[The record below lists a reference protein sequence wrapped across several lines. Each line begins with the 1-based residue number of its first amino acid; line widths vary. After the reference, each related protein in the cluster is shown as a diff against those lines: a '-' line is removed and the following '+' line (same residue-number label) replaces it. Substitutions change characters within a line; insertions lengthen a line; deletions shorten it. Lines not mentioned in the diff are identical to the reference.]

1 MKRSL
6 FAAALLLCG
15 ALLSAQNSAKEIV
28 QKALDSSSAGESVD
42 YLKKQIP
49 QQKSAADKRALL
61 AFLGGLQEQLG
72 AYKDASAS
80 YAQAAG
86 ISAPNVEGMP
96 KKTSPQLV
104 LDAVRCA
111 LCSGDSATA
120 DSYLNSAVRNSQ
132 DETIQ
137 AYIKLYE
144 VWSRLCQ
151 IESNSQ
157 LDESVALLTA
167 YADFPSMKAV
177 APSVLLT
184 LWYITGQESWG
195 KKLRAAFP
203 KSPEAAIVAGSV
215 QMVPA
220 PFWYFMPKKGS
231 ALEAAAES
239 AAESQTIPMEKSDDG
254 ASANG
259 SAENGASSD
268 SGDGSSEKIKK
279 QQLGLFKSRDNAQGL
294 CDRLKEKGFKP
305 YITEETRPS
314 GTTYYIVVVDENAKG
329 NIGDQLR
336 SAGFECYPIF

>member
-1 MKRSL
+1 MKRLTFVAAL
-6 FAAALLLCG
+6 FFCAALL
-15 ALLSAQNSAKEIV
+15 AAQNSAKETV
-28 QKALDSSSAGESVD
+28 KKALDASSAGESVD

-49 QQKSAADKRALL
+49 QAKDAAQKRALL

-86 ISAPNVEGMP
+86 ISAPNIEGMP
-96 KKTSPQLV
+96 QKTNPQLV
-104 LDAVRCA
+104 LDAVRCS

-157 LDESVALLTA
+157 LDESVTLLKA
-167 YADFPSMKAV
+167 YSDFPSMKAV

-184 LWYITGQESWG
+184 LWYVTGQESWG

-203 KSPEAAIVAGSV
+203 KSPEAAIVAGNV
-215 QMVPA
+215 QMMPA
-220 PFWYFMPKKGS
+220 PFWYFMPKKGK
-231 ALEAAAES
+231 ALESAAEN
-239 AAESQTIPMEKSDDG
+239 AAESQTIPMEKSDDS
-254 ASANG
+254 ASSAN
-259 SAENGASSD
+259 ASND
-268 SGDGSSEKIKK
+268 SGDNSSEKIKK
-279 QQLGLFKSRDNAQGL
+279 QQLGLFKNRDNAQSL

-314 GTTYYIVVVDENAKG
+314 GTTYFIVVVDENAKG

>member
-1 MKRSL
+1 MKRAVL
-6 FAAALLLCG
+6 AALL
-15 ALLSAQNSAKEIV
+15 ALAWSAFAQNSAKEIA
-28 QKALDSSSAGESVD
+28 QKALDHSNAGESVD
-42 YLKKQIP
+42 YLKKQIA
-49 QQKSAADKRALL
+49 QQKDAAQKRALL
-61 AFLGGLQEQLG
+61 SFLASLQEQLG
-72 AYKDASAS
+72 AYKDASDS

-111 LCSGDSATA
+111 LSSGDSATA

-151 IESNSQ
+151 IDSNSQ
-157 LDESVALLTA
+157 LDESVALLKA
-167 YADFPSMKAV
+167 YSDFPSMKAV
-177 APSVLLT
+177 QPSVLLT
-184 LWYITGQESWG
+184 LWYITGQDSYG
-195 KKLRAAFP
+195 KQLRAAFP
-203 KSPEAAIVAGSV
+203 KSPEAAIVGGSV
-215 QMVPA
+215 QMTPA
-220 PFWYFMPKKGS
+220 PFWYFMPKKGK
-231 ALEAAAES
+231 ALEAAAEN
-239 AAESQTIPMEKSDDG
+239 AAESQSVPVEKSTDD
-254 ASANG
+254 S
-259 SAENGASSD
+259 
-268 SGDGSSEKIKK
+268 GSSEKIKK

-329 NIGDQLR
+329 DIGEQLR

>member
-1 MKRSL
+1 MKLLALFSSLML
-6 FAAALLLCG
+6 FASLAFG
-15 ALLSAQNSAKEIV
+15 QSAKETS
-28 QKALDSSSAGESVD
+28 QKAMEASSAGEAVEI
-42 YLKKQIP
+42 LKKQIP
-49 QQKSAADKRALL
+49 QAKNAADKRALL

-86 ISAPNVEGMP
+86 ISAPNVEGFP
-96 KKTSPQLV
+96 KKTNPQLV
-104 LDAVRCA
+104 LDAVRCS

-120 DSYLNSAVRNSQ
+120 DNYLNSAVRNSQ

-157 LDESVALLTA
+157 LDESVALLKA
-167 YADFPSMKAV
+167 YSDFPSMKAV
-177 APSVLLT
+177 QPSVLLT
-184 LWYITGQESWG
+184 LWYVTGQESWG

-203 KSPEAAIVAGSV
+203 KSPEAAIVAGNV
-215 QMVPA
+215 QMTPA

-239 AAESQTIPMEKSDDG
+239 AAESQSVPMEKSDDSSAG
-254 ASANG
+254 ADADD
-259 SAENGASSD
+259 SSQ
-268 SGDGSSEKIKK
+268 SKASEKIKK

-314 GTTYYIVVVDENAKG
+314 GTTYFIVVVDENAKG

>member
-1 MKRSL
+1 MKRAL
-6 FAAALLLCG
+6 IAAAFVLG
-15 ALLSAQNSAKEIV
+15 AALLSAQNSAKEISK
-28 QKALDSSSAGESVD
+28 KALDYSNAGESVD

-111 LCSGDSATA
+111 LSSGDSATA

-132 DETIQ
+132 DEAIQ

-151 IESNSQ
+151 IESSSQ

-239 AAESQTIPMEKSDDG
+239 AAESQTIPMEKSDDS
-254 ASANG
+254 ASSAN
-259 SAENGASSD
+259 A
-268 SGDGSSEKIKK
+268 SGDTSGGASEKIKK

-314 GTTYYIVVVDENAKG
+314 GTTYFIVVVDENAKG

>member
-1 MKRSL
+1 MKLLALFSSLML
-6 FAAALLLCG
+6 FASLAFG
-15 ALLSAQNSAKEIV
+15 QSAKETS
-28 QKALDSSSAGESVD
+28 QKALEASSAGEAVEI
-42 YLKKQIP
+42 LKKQIP
-49 QQKSAADKRALL
+49 QAKNAADKRALL

-86 ISAPNVEGMP
+86 ISAPNVEGFP
-96 KKTSPQLV
+96 KKTNPQLV
-104 LDAVRCA
+104 LDAVRCS

-120 DSYLNSAVRNSQ
+120 DNYLNSAVRNSQ

-157 LDESVALLTA
+157 LDESVALLKA
-167 YADFPSMKAV
+167 YSDFPSMKAV
-177 APSVLLT
+177 QPSVLLT
-184 LWYITGQESWG
+184 LWYVTGQESWG

-203 KSPEAAIVAGSV
+203 KSPEAAIVAGNV
-215 QMVPA
+215 QMTPA

-239 AAESQTIPMEKSDDG
+239 AAESQSVPMEKSDDSSAG
-254 ASANG
+254 ADSDD
-259 SAENGASSD
+259 SSQ
-268 SGDGSSEKIKK
+268 SEASEKIKK

-314 GTTYYIVVVDENAKG
+314 GTTYFIVVVDENAKG
-329 NIGDQLR
+329 NIGEQLR

>member
-1 MKRSL
+1 MKLLALFSSLML
-6 FAAALLLCG
+6 FASLAFG
-15 ALLSAQNSAKEIV
+15 QSAKETS
-28 QKALDSSSAGESVD
+28 QKAMEASSAGEAVEI
-42 YLKKQIP
+42 LKKQIP
-49 QQKSAADKRALL
+49 QAKNAADKRALL

-86 ISAPNVEGMP
+86 ISAPNVEGFP
-96 KKTSPQLV
+96 KKTNPQLV
-104 LDAVRCA
+104 LDAVRCS

-120 DSYLNSAVRNSQ
+120 DNYLNSAVRNSQ

-157 LDESVALLTA
+157 LDESVALLKA
-167 YADFPSMKAV
+167 YSDFPSMKAV
-177 APSVLLT
+177 QPSVLLT
-184 LWYITGQESWG
+184 LWYVTGQESWG

-203 KSPEAAIVAGSV
+203 KSPEAAIVAGNV
-215 QMVPA
+215 QMTPA

-231 ALEAAAES
+231 ALEAAAEN
-239 AAESQTIPMEKSDDG
+239 AAESQSVPMEKSDDSSAG
-254 ASANG
+254 ADSDD
-259 SAENGASSD
+259 SSQ
-268 SGDGSSEKIKK
+268 SEGSEKIKK

-314 GTTYYIVVVDENAKG
+314 GTTYFIVVVDENAKG
-329 NIGDQLR
+329 NIGEQLR

>member
-1 MKRSL
+1 MKRAL
-6 FAAALLLCG
+6 FAAALLFCG
-15 ALLSAQNSAKEIV
+15 AFLSAQNSAKEIV

-49 QQKSAADKRALL
+49 QQKDAAQKRALL

-72 AYKDASAS
+72 AYKDATAS

-96 KKTSPQLV
+96 QKTNPQLV
-104 LDAVRCA
+104 LDAVRCS

-151 IESNSQ
+151 IESSSQ
-157 LDESVALLTA
+157 LDESVALLKA

-203 KSPEAAIVAGSV
+203 KSTEAAIVAGSV
-215 QMVPA
+215 QMMPA

-239 AAESQTIPMEKSDDG
+239 AAESQSVSVEKSDDG
-254 ASANG
+254 ASSQNG
-259 SAENGASSD
+259 DTSD
-268 SGDGSSEKIKK
+268 GSEKIKK

>member
-1 MKRSL
+1 MKLLALFSSLML
-6 FAAALLLCG
+6 FASLAFG
-15 ALLSAQNSAKEIV
+15 QSAKETS
-28 QKALDSSSAGESVD
+28 QKAMEASSAGEAVEI
-42 YLKKQIP
+42 LKKQIP
-49 QQKSAADKRALL
+49 QAKNAADKRALL

-86 ISAPNVEGMP
+86 ISAPNVEGFA
-96 KKTSPQLV
+96 KKTNPQLV
-104 LDAVRCA
+104 LDAVRCS

-157 LDESVALLTA
+157 LDESVALLKA
-167 YADFPSMKAV
+167 YSDFPSMKAV
-177 APSVLLT
+177 QPSVLLT
-184 LWYITGQESWG
+184 LWYVTGQESWG

-203 KSPEAAIVAGSV
+203 KSPEAAIVAGNV
-215 QMVPA
+215 QMTPA
-220 PFWYFMPKKGS
+220 PFRYFMPKKGS

-239 AAESQTIPMEKSDDG
+239 AAESQSVPMEKSDDSSAG
-254 ASANG
+254 ADSDD
-259 SAENGASSD
+259 SSQ
-268 SGDGSSEKIKK
+268 SEASEKIKK

-314 GTTYYIVVVDENAKG
+314 GTTYFIVVVDENAKG
-329 NIGDQLR
+329 NIGEQLR

>member
-1 MKRSL
+1 MKLLALFSSLML
-6 FAAALLLCG
+6 FASLAFG
-15 ALLSAQNSAKEIV
+15 QSAKETS
-28 QKALDSSSAGESVD
+28 QKAMEASSAGEAVEI
-42 YLKKQIP
+42 LKKQIP
-49 QQKSAADKRALL
+49 QAKNAADKRALL

-86 ISAPNVEGMP
+86 ISAPNVEGFP
-96 KKTSPQLV
+96 KKTNPQLV
-104 LDAVRCA
+104 LDAVRCS

-120 DSYLNSAVRNSQ
+120 DNYLNSAVRNSQ

-157 LDESVALLTA
+157 LDESVALLKA
-167 YADFPSMKAV
+167 YSDFPSMKAV
-177 APSVLLT
+177 QPSVLLT
-184 LWYITGQESWG
+184 LWYVTGQESWG

-203 KSPEAAIVAGSV
+203 KSPEAAIVAGNV
-215 QMVPA
+215 QMTPA

-231 ALEAAAES
+231 ALEAAAEN
-239 AAESQTIPMEKSDDG
+239 AAESQSVPMEKSDDSSAG
-254 ASANG
+254 A
-259 SAENGASSD
+259 GADDSSQ
-268 SGDGSSEKIKK
+268 SEGSEKIKK

-314 GTTYYIVVVDENAKG
+314 GTTYFIVVVDENAKG
-329 NIGDQLR
+329 NVGEQLR

>member
-1 MKRSL
+1 MKRL
-6 FAAALLLCG
+6 LTAAAIFACAFAAF
-15 ALLSAQNSAKEIV
+15 SQNSAKDIS
-28 QKALDSSSAGESVD
+28 QKALEYSNAGESVD

-49 QQKSAADKRALL
+49 QQKDAAQKRALL
-61 AFLGGLQEQLG
+61 AFLASLQEQLG
-72 AYKDASAS
+72 AYKDATAS

-120 DSYLNSAVRNSQ
+120 ESYLNSAVRNSQ

-157 LDESVALLTA
+157 LDESVALLKA

-177 APSVLLT
+177 QPSVLLT
-184 LWYITGQESWG
+184 LWYVTGEEAYG
-195 KKLRAAFP
+195 KKLRKDFP
-203 KSPEAAIVAGSV
+203 KSPEAAIVGGSV
-215 QMVPA
+215 QMTPA

-231 ALEAAAES
+231 ALEAAAKS
-239 AAESQTIPMEKSDDG
+239 AAESQSVEAES
-254 ASANG
+254 SA
-259 SAENGASSD
+259 GASSD
-268 SGDGSSEKIKK
+268 KADDDSGSEKIKK
-279 QQLGLFKSRDNAQGL
+279 QQLGLFKNRDNAQSL

-329 NIGDQLR
+329 NMGDQLR

>member
-1 MKRSL
+1 MKLLALFSSLML
-6 FAAALLLCG
+6 FASLAFG
-15 ALLSAQNSAKEIV
+15 QSAKETS
-28 QKALDSSSAGESVD
+28 QKAMEASSAGEAVEI
-42 YLKKQIP
+42 LKKQIP
-49 QQKSAADKRALL
+49 QAKNAADKRALL
-61 AFLGGLQEQLG
+61 TFLGGLQEQLG

-86 ISAPNVEGMP
+86 ISAPNVEGFP
-96 KKTSPQLV
+96 KKTNPQLV
-104 LDAVRCA
+104 LDAVRCS

-120 DSYLNSAVRNSQ
+120 DNYLNSAVRNSQ

-157 LDESVALLTA
+157 LDESVALLKA
-167 YADFPSMKAV
+167 YSDFPSMKAV
-177 APSVLLT
+177 QPSVLLT
-184 LWYITGQESWG
+184 LWYVTGQESWG

-203 KSPEAAIVAGSV
+203 KSPEAAIVAGNV
-215 QMVPA
+215 QMTPA

-239 AAESQTIPMEKSDDG
+239 AAESQSVPMEKSDDSSAG
-254 ASANG
+254 ADSDD
-259 SAENGASSD
+259 SSQ
-268 SGDGSSEKIKK
+268 SEGSEKIKK
-279 QQLGLFKSRDNAQGL
+279 QQLGLFKNRDNAQGL

-314 GTTYYIVVVDENAKG
+314 GTTYFIVVVDENAKG
-329 NIGDQLR
+329 NIGEQLR

>member
-6 FAAALLLCG
+6 IAAVLALGAALL
-15 ALLSAQNSAKEIV
+15 AAQNSAKEISA
-28 QKALDSSSAGESVD
+28 KALDYSSAGESID

-49 QQKSAADKRALL
+49 QQKDAAQKRALL

-86 ISAPNVEGMP
+86 ISAPNVDGMP

-111 LCSGDSATA
+111 LSSGDSATA
-120 DSYLNSAVRNSQ
+120 ESYLNSAVRNSQ
-132 DETIQ
+132 DETVQ

-144 VWSRLCQ
+144 VWSRLCK

-167 YADFPSMKAV
+167 YSDFPSMKAV
-177 APSVLLT
+177 QPSVLLT
-184 LWYITGQESWG
+184 LWYVTGQESWG

-203 KSPEAAIVAGSV
+203 KSPEAAIVAGSA
-215 QMVPA
+215 QMTPA

-231 ALEAAAES
+231 ALEAAAEN
-239 AAESQTIPMEKSDDG
+239 AAESQSVAVEKSDD
-254 ASANG
+254 
-259 SAENGASSD
+259 GASSD

>member
-1 MKRSL
+1 MKRLALFSSL
-6 FAAALLLCG
+6 IIFASLAFG
-15 ALLSAQNSAKEIV
+15 QTAKEIC
-28 QKALDSSSAGESVD
+28 QKALEASSAGETVEI
-42 YLKKQIP
+42 LKKQIP
-49 QQKSAADKRALL
+49 QAKAAADKRALL

-86 ISAPNVEGMP
+86 ISAPNVEGFA
-96 KKTSPQLV
+96 KKTNPQLV
-104 LDAVRCA
+104 LDAVRCS

-120 DSYLNSAVRNSQ
+120 DNYLNSAVRNSQ

-157 LDESVALLTA
+157 LDESVTLLKA
-167 YADFPSMKAV
+167 YSDFPSMKAV

-203 KSPEAAIVAGSV
+203 KSPEAAMVAGNV
-215 QMVPA
+215 QMMPA
-220 PFWYFMPKKGS
+220 PFWYFMPKKGK
-231 ALEAAAES
+231 ALEAAAEN
-239 AAESQTIPMEKSDDG
+239 AAESQTIPMEKSDDSSAG
-254 ASANG
+254 ADSDD
-259 SAENGASSD
+259 SSQ
-268 SGDGSSEKIKK
+268 SEGSEKIKK

-314 GTTYYIVVVDENAKG
+314 GTTYFIVVVDENAKG

>member
-1 MKRSL
+1 MKRLTFVAAL
-6 FAAALLLCG
+6 FFCAALL
-15 ALLSAQNSAKEIV
+15 AAQNSAKETV
-28 QKALDSSSAGESVD
+28 KKALDASSAGESVD

-49 QQKSAADKRALL
+49 QAKDAAQKRALL

-86 ISAPNVEGMP
+86 ISAPNIEGMP
-96 KKTSPQLV
+96 QKTNPQLV
-104 LDAVRCA
+104 LDAVRCS

-157 LDESVALLTA
+157 LDESVTLLKA
-167 YADFPSMKAV
+167 YTDFPSMKAV

-184 LWYITGQESWG
+184 LWYVTGQESWG

-203 KSPEAAIVAGSV
+203 KSPEAAIVAGNV
-215 QMVPA
+215 QMMPA

-231 ALEAAAES
+231 ALEAAAEN
-239 AAESQTIPMEKSDDG
+239 AAESQSVAVEKSDD
-254 ASANG
+254 SAN
-259 SAENGASSD
+259 SANA
-268 SGDGSSEKIKK
+268 SGDTSEGSEKIKK

-314 GTTYYIVVVDENAKG
+314 GTTYFIVVVDENAKG

>member
-1 MKRSL
+1 MKRLTFVAAL
-6 FAAALLLCG
+6 FFCAALL
-15 ALLSAQNSAKEIV
+15 AAQNSAKETV
-28 QKALDSSSAGESVD
+28 KKALDASSAGESVD

-49 QQKSAADKRALL
+49 QAKDAAQKRALL

-86 ISAPNVEGMP
+86 ISAPNIKGMP
-96 KKTSPQLV
+96 QKTNPQLV
-104 LDAVRCA
+104 LDAVRCS

-157 LDESVALLTA
+157 LDESVTLLKA
-167 YADFPSMKAV
+167 YTDFPSMKAV

-184 LWYITGQESWG
+184 LWYVTGQESWG

-203 KSPEAAIVAGSV
+203 KSPEAAIVAGNV
-215 QMVPA
+215 QMMPA

-231 ALEAAAES
+231 ALEAAAEN
-239 AAESQTIPMEKSDDG
+239 AAESQSVAVEKSDD
-254 ASANG
+254 S
-259 SAENGASSD
+259 ASSQ
-268 SGDGSSEKIKK
+268 SGDTSDGSEKIKK

-314 GTTYYIVVVDENAKG
+314 GTTYFIVVVDENAKG

>member
-1 MKRSL
+1 MKRAA
-6 FAAALLLCG
+6 FFAALLSC
-15 ALLSAQNSAKEIV
+15 ALAAFAQNSAKEIS
-28 QKALDSSSAGESVD
+28 QKALSYSSAGESVD

-49 QQKSAADKRALL
+49 QAKNAADKRALL
-61 AFLGGLQEQLG
+61 AFLASLQEQLG

-86 ISAPNVEGMP
+86 ISAPNVDGMP

-111 LCSGDSATA
+111 LSSGDSATA
-120 DSYLNSAVRNSQ
+120 ESYLNSAVRNSQ

-167 YADFPSMKAV
+167 YSDFPSMKAV
-177 APSVLLT
+177 QPSVLLT
-184 LWYITGQESWG
+184 LWYVTGQESWG

-203 KSPEAAIVAGSV
+203 KSPEAAIVAGNV
-215 QMVPA
+215 QMTPA

-231 ALEAAAES
+231 ALEAAAEN
-239 AAESQTIPMEKSDDG
+239 AAESQSVPMEKSDDSSGG
-254 ASANG
+254 ADD
-259 SAENGASSD
+259 SSQ
-268 SGDGSSEKIKK
+268 SEASEKIKK

-314 GTTYYIVVVDENAKG
+314 GTTYFIVVVDENAKG
-329 NIGDQLR
+329 NIGEQLR

>member
-1 MKRSL
+1 MKRAL
-6 FAAALLLCG
+6 FAAALLFCG
-15 ALLSAQNSAKEIV
+15 AFLSAQNSAKEIV

-49 QQKSAADKRALL
+49 QQKDAAQKRALL

-72 AYKDASAS
+72 AYKDATAS

-96 KKTSPQLV
+96 QKTNPQLV
-104 LDAVRCA
+104 LDAVRCS

-151 IESNSQ
+151 IESSSQ
-157 LDESVALLTA
+157 LDESVALLKA

>member
-1 MKRSL
+1 MKRAA
-6 FAAALLLCG
+6 FAAAIFVC
-15 ALLSAQNSAKEIV
+15 ALAAFAQNSAKEIS
-28 QKALDSSSAGESVD
+28 QKALEFSGAGESVD

-49 QQKSAADKRALL
+49 QQKDAAQKRALL

-72 AYKDASAS
+72 AYKDASNS

-111 LCSGDSATA
+111 LSSGDSATA
-120 DSYLNSAVRNSQ
+120 ESYLNSAVRNSQ

-157 LDESVALLTA
+157 LDESVALLKA
-167 YADFPSMKAV
+167 YSDFPSMKAV
-177 APSVLLT
+177 QPSVLLT
-184 LWYITGQESWG
+184 LWYVTGSDAYG
-195 KKLRAAFP
+195 KKLRQAFP
-203 KSPEAAIVAGSV
+203 KSPEAAIVGGSV
-215 QMVPA
+215 QMTPA
-220 PFWYFMPKKGS
+220 PFWYFMPKKGN

-239 AAESQTIPMEKSDDG
+239 AAESQSVAVE
-254 ASANG
+254 
-259 SAENGASSD
+259 SSD
-268 SGDGSSEKIKK
+268 SAAGDKAGDNNDSSEKVKK
-279 QQLGLFKSRDNAQGL
+279 QQLGLFKSRDNAQSL

-314 GTTYYIVVVDENAKG
+314 GTTYFIVVVDENAKG

>member
-1 MKRSL
+1 MKRAL
-6 FAAALLLCG
+6 IAAAFVLG
-15 ALLSAQNSAKEIV
+15 AALLSAQNSAKEISK
-28 QKALDSSSAGESVD
+28 KALDYSNAGESVD

-111 LCSGDSATA
+111 LSSGDSATA
-120 DSYLNSAVRNSQ
+120 DNYLNSAVRNSQ

-151 IESNSQ
+151 IESSSQ

-239 AAESQTIPMEKSDDG
+239 AAESQSVAVEKSDDG
-254 ASANG
+254 ASG
-259 SAENGASSD
+259 GAGFQSD
-268 SGDGSSEKIKK
+268 DNSDNSSEKIKK

-314 GTTYYIVVVDENAKG
+314 GTTYFIVVVDENAKG

>member
-1 MKRSL
+1 MKRAV
-6 FAAALLLCG
+6 FAAALLC
-15 ALLSAQNSAKEIV
+15 AFSAFAQSSAKEIA
-28 QKALDSSSAGESVD
+28 KKSLDLSGAGESVD

-49 QQKSAADKRALL
+49 QQKDAAQKRALL

-72 AYKDASAS
+72 AYKDASDS

-111 LCSGDSATA
+111 LSSGDSATA

-157 LDESVALLTA
+157 LDESVTLLKA
-167 YADFPSMKAV
+167 YSDFPSMKSV
-177 APSVLLT
+177 QPSVLLT
-184 LWYITGQESWG
+184 LWYITGQEAYG
-195 KKLRAAFP
+195 KQLRKAFP
-203 KSPEAAIVAGSV
+203 KSPEAAIVGGSV
-215 QMVPA
+215 QMTPA
-220 PFWYFMPKKGS
+220 PFWYFMPKKGK
-231 ALEAAAES
+231 ALEAAAEN
-239 AAESQTIPMEKSDDG
+239 AAESQTIEVEKPSD
-254 ASANG
+254 A
-259 SAENGASSD
+259 GASSAD
-268 SGDGSSEKIKK
+268 SGEGEKIKK

>member
-1 MKRSL
+1 MKLLALFSSLML
-6 FAAALLLCG
+6 FASLAFG
-15 ALLSAQNSAKEIV
+15 QSAKETS
-28 QKALDSSSAGESVD
+28 QKAMEASSAGEAVEI
-42 YLKKQIP
+42 LKKQIP
-49 QQKSAADKRALL
+49 QAKNAADKRALL

-86 ISAPNVEGMP
+86 ISAPNVDGMP

-111 LCSGDSATA
+111 LSSGDSATA
-120 DSYLNSAVRNSQ
+120 ESYLNSAVRNSQ
-132 DETIQ
+132 DETVQ

-144 VWSRLCQ
+144 VWSRLCK

-167 YADFPSMKAV
+167 YSDFPSMKAV
-177 APSVLLT
+177 QPSVLLT
-184 LWYITGQESWG
+184 LWYVTSQESWG

-203 KSPEAAIVAGSV
+203 KSPEAAIVAGSA
-215 QMVPA
+215 QMTPA

-239 AAESQTIPMEKSDDG
+239 AAESQSVPMEKSDDSSAG
-254 ASANG
+254 ADADD
-259 SAENGASSD
+259 SSQ
-268 SGDGSSEKIKK
+268 SKASEKIKK

-314 GTTYYIVVVDENAKG
+314 GTTYFIVVVDENAKG

>member
-1 MKRSL
+1 MKLLALFSSLML
-6 FAAALLLCG
+6 FASLAFG
-15 ALLSAQNSAKEIV
+15 QSAKETS
-28 QKALDSSSAGESVD
+28 QKAMEASSAGEAVEI
-42 YLKKQIP
+42 LKKQIP
-49 QQKSAADKRALL
+49 QQKDAAQKRALL

-86 ISAPNVEGMP
+86 ISAPNVEGFP
-96 KKTSPQLV
+96 KKTNPQLV
-104 LDAVRCA
+104 LDAVRCS

-120 DSYLNSAVRNSQ
+120 DNYLNSAVRNSQ

-157 LDESVALLTA
+157 LDESVALLKA
-167 YADFPSMKAV
+167 YSDFPSMKAV
-177 APSVLLT
+177 QPSVLLT
-184 LWYITGQESWG
+184 LWYVTGQESWG

-203 KSPEAAIVAGSV
+203 KSPEAAIVAGNV
-215 QMVPA
+215 QMTPA

-239 AAESQTIPMEKSDDG
+239 AAESQSVPMEKSDDSSAG
-254 ASANG
+254 A
-259 SAENGASSD
+259 GADDSSQ
-268 SGDGSSEKIKK
+268 SEGSEKIKK

-314 GTTYYIVVVDENAKG
+314 GTTYFIVVVDENAKG
-329 NIGDQLR
+329 NIGEQLR

>member
-1 MKRSL
+1 MKILALFSSLML
-6 FAAALLLCG
+6 FASLAFG
-15 ALLSAQNSAKEIV
+15 QSAKETS
-28 QKALDSSSAGESVD
+28 QKAMEASSAGEAVEI
-42 YLKKQIP
+42 LKKQIP
-49 QQKSAADKRALL
+49 QAKNAADKRALL

-86 ISAPNVEGMP
+86 ISAPNVEGFP
-96 KKTSPQLV
+96 KKTNPQLV
-104 LDAVRCA
+104 LDAVRCS

-120 DSYLNSAVRNSQ
+120 DNYLNSAVRNSQ

-157 LDESVALLTA
+157 LDESVALLKA
-167 YADFPSMKAV
+167 YSDFPSMKAV
-177 APSVLLT
+177 QPSILLT
-184 LWYITGQESWG
+184 LWYVTGQESWG

-203 KSPEAAIVAGSV
+203 KSPEAAIVAGNV
-215 QMVPA
+215 QMTPA

-239 AAESQTIPMEKSDDG
+239 AAESQSVPMEKSDDSSAG
-254 ASANG
+254 A
-259 SAENGASSD
+259 GADDSSQ
-268 SGDGSSEKIKK
+268 SEGSEKIKK

-314 GTTYYIVVVDENAKG
+314 GTTYFIVVVDENAKG
-329 NIGDQLR
+329 NIGEQLR

>member
-1 MKRSL
+1 MKRAL

-15 ALLSAQNSAKEIV
+15 VFLSAQNSAKDIV

-49 QQKSAADKRALL
+49 QQKDAAQKRALL

-72 AYKDASAS
+72 AYKDATAS

-96 KKTSPQLV
+96 QKTNPQLV
-104 LDAVRCA
+104 LDAVRCS

-151 IESNSQ
+151 IESSSQ

-215 QMVPA
+215 QMMPA

-239 AAESQTIPMEKSDDG
+239 AAESQSVSVEKSDDG
-254 ASANG
+254 ASSQNG
-259 SAENGASSD
+259 DTN
-268 SGDGSSEKIKK
+268 DGSEKIKK

-314 GTTYYIVVVDENAKG
+314 GTTYFIVVVDENAKG

>member
-1 MKRSL
+1 MKRL
-6 FAAALLLCG
+6 LAAAALLC
-15 ALLSAQNSAKEIV
+15 AWAAFAQNSAKEIA
-28 QKALDSSSAGESVD
+28 QKALDYSNAGESVD

-49 QQKSAADKRALL
+49 QQKDAAQKRALL
-61 AFLGGLQEQLG
+61 AFLANLQEQLG
-72 AYKDASAS
+72 AYKDASDS

-111 LCSGDSATA
+111 LSSGDSATA

-151 IESNSQ
+151 IDSNSQ
-157 LDESVALLTA
+157 LDESVALLKA
-167 YADFPSMKAV
+167 YSDFPSMKAV
-177 APSVLLT
+177 QPSVLLT
-184 LWYITGQESWG
+184 LWYITGQDSYG
-195 KKLRAAFP
+195 KQLRKAFP

-215 QMVPA
+215 QMTPA
-220 PFWYFMPKKGS
+220 PFWYFMPKKGK
-231 ALEAAAES
+231 ALEAAAEN
-239 AAESQTIPMEKSDDG
+239 AAESQTIPMEKSDDS
-254 ASANG
+254 ASSAN
-259 SAENGASSD
+259 A
-268 SGDGSSEKIKK
+268 SGDTSDGASEKIKK

-329 NIGDQLR
+329 DIGDQLR

>member
-1 MKRSL
+1 MKRLTFVAAL
-6 FAAALLLCG
+6 FFCAALL
-15 ALLSAQNSAKEIV
+15 AAQNSAKETV
-28 QKALDSSSAGESVD
+28 KKALDASSAGESVD

-49 QQKSAADKRALL
+49 QAKDAAQKRALL

-86 ISAPNVEGMP
+86 ISAPNIEGMP
-96 KKTSPQLV
+96 QKTNPQLV
-104 LDAVRCA
+104 LDAVRCS

-157 LDESVALLTA
+157 LDESVTLLKA
-167 YADFPSMKAV
+167 YTDFPSMKAV
-177 APSVLLT
+177 QPSVLLT
-184 LWYITGQESWG
+184 LWYVTGQESWG

-203 KSPEAAIVAGSV
+203 KSPEAAIVAGNV
-215 QMVPA
+215 QMMPA

-239 AAESQTIPMEKSDDG
+239 AAESQSVPMEKSDDSSAG
-254 ASANG
+254 ADSDD
-259 SAENGASSD
+259 SSQ
-268 SGDGSSEKIKK
+268 SEGSEKIKK

-314 GTTYYIVVVDENAKG
+314 GTTYFIVVVDENAKG
-329 NIGDQLR
+329 NIGEQLR

>member
-1 MKRSL
+1 MKRLALFSSL
-6 FAAALLLCG
+6 IIFASLAFG
-15 ALLSAQNSAKEIV
+15 QTAKGIC
-28 QKALDSSSAGESVD
+28 QKALEASSAGETVEI
-42 YLKKQIP
+42 LKKQIP
-49 QQKSAADKRALL
+49 QAKAAADKRALL

-86 ISAPNVEGMP
+86 ISAPNVEGFA
-96 KKTSPQLV
+96 KKTNPQLV
-104 LDAVRCA
+104 LDAVRCS

-120 DSYLNSAVRNSQ
+120 DNYLNSAVRNSQ

-157 LDESVALLTA
+157 LDESVTLLKA
-167 YADFPSMKAV
+167 YSDFPSMKAV

-203 KSPEAAIVAGSV
+203 KSPEAAIVAGNV
-215 QMVPA
+215 QMMPA
-220 PFWYFMPKKGS
+220 PFWYFMPKKGK
-231 ALEAAAES
+231 ALEAAAEN
-239 AAESQTIPMEKSDDG
+239 AAESQTIPMEKSDDSSAG
-254 ASANG
+254 ADSDD
-259 SAENGASSD
+259 SSQNE
-268 SGDGSSEKIKK
+268 GSEKIKK

-314 GTTYYIVVVDENAKG
+314 GTTYFIVVVDENAKG

>member
-1 MKRSL
+1 MKLLALFSSLML
-6 FAAALLLCG
+6 FASLAFG
-15 ALLSAQNSAKEIV
+15 QSAKETS
-28 QKALDSSSAGESVD
+28 QKAMEASSAGEAVEI
-42 YLKKQIP
+42 LKKQIP
-49 QQKSAADKRALL
+49 QAKNAADKRALL

-86 ISAPNVEGMP
+86 ISAPNVEGFP
-96 KKTSPQLV
+96 KKTNPQLV
-104 LDAVRCA
+104 LDAVRCS

-120 DSYLNSAVRNSQ
+120 DNYLNSAVRNSQ

-157 LDESVALLTA
+157 LDESVALLKA
-167 YADFPSMKAV
+167 YSDFPSMKAV
-177 APSVLLT
+177 QPSVLLT
-184 LWYITGQESWG
+184 LWYVTGQESWG

-203 KSPEAAIVAGSV
+203 KSPEAAIVAGNV
-215 QMVPA
+215 QMTPA

-239 AAESQTIPMEKSDDG
+239 AAESQSVPMEKSDDSSAG
-254 ASANG
+254 ADSDD
-259 SAENGASSD
+259 SSQ
-268 SGDGSSEKIKK
+268 SEGSEKIKK

-314 GTTYYIVVVDENAKG
+314 GTTYFIVVVDENAKG
-329 NIGDQLR
+329 NIGEQLR

>member
-1 MKRSL
+1 MKLLALFSSLML
-6 FAAALLLCG
+6 FASLAFG
-15 ALLSAQNSAKEIV
+15 QSAKETS
-28 QKALDSSSAGESVD
+28 QKAMEASSAGEAVEI
-42 YLKKQIP
+42 LKKQIP
-49 QQKSAADKRALL
+49 QAKNAADKRALL

-86 ISAPNVEGMP
+86 ISAPNVEGFP
-96 KKTSPQLV
+96 KKTNPQLV
-104 LDAVRCA
+104 LDAVRCS

-120 DSYLNSAVRNSQ
+120 DNYLNSAVRNSQ

-167 YADFPSMKAV
+167 YSDFPSMKAV
-177 APSVLLT
+177 QPSVLLT
-184 LWYITGQESWG
+184 LWYVTGQESWG

-203 KSPEAAIVAGSV
+203 KSPEAAIVAGNV
-215 QMVPA
+215 QMTPA

-239 AAESQTIPMEKSDDG
+239 AAESQSVPMEKSDDSSAG
-254 ASANG
+254 ADSDD
-259 SAENGASSD
+259 SSQ
-268 SGDGSSEKIKK
+268 SEASEKIKK

-314 GTTYYIVVVDENAKG
+314 GTTYFIVVVDENAKG
-329 NIGDQLR
+329 NIGEQLR

>member
-1 MKRSL
+1 MKRAL
-6 FAAALLLCG
+6 IAAAL
-15 ALLSAQNSAKEIV
+15 ALSAAFLAAQNSAKEISA
-28 QKALDSSSAGESVD
+28 KALDYSSAGESID

-49 QQKSAADKRALL
+49 QAKNAADKRALL

-86 ISAPNVEGMP
+86 ISAPNVDGMP

-111 LCSGDSATA
+111 LSSGDSATA
-120 DSYLNSAVRNSQ
+120 ESYLNSAVRNSQ
-132 DETIQ
+132 DETVQ

-144 VWSRLCQ
+144 VWSRLCK

-157 LDESVALLTA
+157 LDESVTLLKA
-167 YADFPSMKAV
+167 YSDFPSMKAV

-203 KSPEAAIVAGSV
+203 KSPEAAIVAGSA
-215 QMVPA
+215 QMMPA
-220 PFWYFMPKKGS
+220 PFWYFMPKKGK
-231 ALEAAAES
+231 ALEAAAEN
-239 AAESQTIPMEKSDDG
+239 AAESQTIPMEKSDDS
-254 ASANG
+254 ASSAN
-259 SAENGASSD
+259 A
-268 SGDGSSEKIKK
+268 SGDTSDGASEKIKK

-314 GTTYYIVVVDENAKG
+314 GTTYFIVVVDENAKG

>member
-1 MKRSL
+1 MKRIAL
-6 FAAALLLCG
+6 AAALLLC
-15 ALLSAQNSAKEIV
+15 AWTAFAQNSAKEIS
-28 QKALDSSSAGESVD
+28 QKALERGNAGDSVD
-42 YLKKQIP
+42 WLKKQIV
-49 QQKSAADKRALL
+49 QQKDPAQKRALL
-61 AFLGGLQEQLG
+61 AFMGGLQEQLG
-72 AYKDASAS
+72 AYKDASDS

-144 VWSRLCQ
+144 VWSQLCK

-157 LDESVALLTA
+157 LEESVTLLKA
-167 YADFPSMKAV
+167 YSDFPSMKAV
-177 APSVLLT
+177 QPSVLLT
-184 LWYITGQESWG
+184 LWYITGQDSYG
-195 KKLRAAFP
+195 KQLRKAFP
-203 KSPEAAIVAGSV
+203 KSPEAAIVGGSV
-215 QMVPA
+215 QMTPA
-220 PFWYFMPKKGS
+220 PFWYFMPKKGK
-231 ALEAAAES
+231 ALEAAAEN
-239 AAESQTIPMEKSDDG
+239 AAESQTVEIEKSSDAV
-254 ASANG
+254 ASATAG
-259 SAENGASSD
+259 D
-268 SGDGSSEKIKK
+268 SGEGEKIKK

>member
-1 MKRSL
+1 MKRL
-6 FAAALLLCG
+6 FAAAAIFAC
-15 ALLSAQNSAKEIV
+15 ALAAFAQSSAKEIS
-28 QKALDSSSAGESVD
+28 QKALEYSNAGESID

-49 QQKSAADKRALL
+49 QQKDAAQKRALM
-61 AFLGGLQEQLG
+61 AFLASLQEQLG
-72 AYKDASAS
+72 SYKDASQS

-120 DSYLNSAVRNSQ
+120 ESYLNSAVRNSQ

-144 VWSRLCQ
+144 VWSQLCK

-157 LDESVALLTA
+157 LDESVALLKA

-177 APSVLLT
+177 QPSVLLT
-184 LWYITGQESWG
+184 LWYVTGSDAYG
-195 KKLRAAFP
+195 KKLRKDYP
-203 KSPEAAIVAGSV
+203 KSPEAAIVGGSV
-215 QMVPA
+215 QMTPA

-231 ALEAAAES
+231 ALEAAAEN
-239 AAESQTIPMEKSDDG
+239 AAESQSVASESSAATETSSQNENAG
-254 ASANG
+254 A
-259 SAENGASSD
+259 
-268 SGDGSSEKIKK
+268 EKIMK
-279 QQLGLFKSRDNAQGL
+279 QQLGLFKSRDNAQNL
-294 CDRLKEKGFKP
+294 CDKLKEKGFKP